1 MKTIEMYTGTDTD
14 GKEQF
19 PYHTETCILK
29 AIDEA
34 QKILQMDDGA
44 TVCFY
49 TNSLIFMQALFDAFA
64 DIERTKQE
72 NKIVLIKGVAFRY
85 FVNDRLVDCLDG
97 VVGEWNRV
105 EDILL
110 EDVGIEAML
119 KGKKKLQAAKRRPS
133 WKTQNLRY
141 YL

>member
-1 MKTIEMYTGTDTD
+1 MKTIEIYTGTDID

-29 AIDEA
+29 AIEEA
-34 QKILQMDDGA
+34 QKILQMDDGV

-49 TNSLIFMQALFDAFA
+49 TNALIFMRALFYAFA
-64 DIERTKQE
+64 DIEKTRQE

-85 FVNDRLVDCLDG
+85 FVNDRLVDCLDE
-97 VVGEWNRV
+97 VVGEWNGV

-110 EDVGIEAML
+110 EDVGLEAML
-119 KGKKKLQAAKRRPS
+119 EGKKKLEKAKRSPS
-133 WKTQNLRY
+133 WKTRSLKY
-141 YL
+141 Y